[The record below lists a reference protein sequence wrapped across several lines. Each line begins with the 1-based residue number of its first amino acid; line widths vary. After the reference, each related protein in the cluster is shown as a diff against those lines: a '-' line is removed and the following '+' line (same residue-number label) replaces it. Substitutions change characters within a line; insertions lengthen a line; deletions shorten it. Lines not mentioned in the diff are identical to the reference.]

1 MEVDSVYVP
10 AHDIAAAIEDA
21 VAAAIEDAVA
31 AINPLN
37 SMDRETASRKGMHSS
52 IQYLDSGRSSND
64 ESAN

>member
-1 MEVDSVYVP
+1 MELDSVYVP

-21 VAAAIEDAVA
+21 VAA
-31 AINPLN
+31 INPLN
-37 SMDRETASRKGMHSS
+37 SMDREAASRKGMHSS